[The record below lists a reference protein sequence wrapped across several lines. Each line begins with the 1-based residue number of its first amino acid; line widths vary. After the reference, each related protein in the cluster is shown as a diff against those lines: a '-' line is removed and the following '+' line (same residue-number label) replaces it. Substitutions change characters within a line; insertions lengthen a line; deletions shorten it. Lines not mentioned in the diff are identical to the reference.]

1 MLTTK
6 RTWSIA
12 AERRWA
18 AAAHLSAWVTLAAG
32 LLTGGWGAVLALL
45 APLGLYLFFRER
57 APRVAFH
64 ALQATVFQA
73 AGAVAYVVLAV
84 VVLALVAALWLVSA
98 VLSLALVG
106 LLLLPAAIL
115 ATAAAAVALV
125 ATPIAGLACTLRGA
139 YRAYGGEAF
148 MYPLAGSLAARAMGV
163 SPGMGSLTPA

>member
-1 MLTTK
+1 MTTL
-6 RTWSIA
+6 SIS

-18 AAAHLSAWVTLAAG
+18 AAAHLSALLTLAAG

-73 AGAVAYVVLAV
+73 AGAVGYVVLAV
-84 VVLALVAALWLVSA
+84 IGVAILAALWLVSA

-106 LLLLPAAIL
+106 LLLLPAAIA
-115 ATAAAAVALV
+115 ATAATAVALV
-125 ATPIAGLACTLRGA
+125 VTPVAGLACALRGA

-148 MYPLAGSLAARAMGV
+148 LYPLAGGLAARAMGI
-163 SPGMGSLTPA
+163 SPAPGRVTAA